1 MVPRLNV
8 IIKKITTPK
17 LCNEINP
24 YIFFFREDN
33 FKTEELPWI
42 SSLRF
47 ASPDEIERLKNKK
60 SENSGANANPPSFYE
75 KDLEKWTSSKFE
87 KAIEERRQLKQIL
100 AKQKQDLTN
109 ITTKNLNLKTPE
121 KEEGAAASTLKSMKT
136 SIFSPP
142 KRRMSRQ
149 SNRNFSNVDFNYIGD
164 TGAVSHLIKRRIGGN
179 SPTQQQLG
187 FELNLRNYQCDTTFK
202 APEPFMF
209 PRTRQFHAV
218 EADKTA
224 FPMTMPTSPKGS
236 KTYEVVQENSEY
248 DDMFKLRNMGA
259 VRHSFLPG
267 KMSLSSLQHESNLR
281 CNMKTK
287 PLVPEKIT
295 TPRIPLKLRK
305 EGDKSATK
313 E

>member
-1 MVPRLNV
+1 M
-8 IIKKITTPK
+8 IPK
-17 LCNEINP
+17 LCKKIAVSNC
-24 YIFFFREDN
+24 FREDN

-75 KDLEKWTSSKFE
+75 KDLEKWTSAKFE

-121 KEEGAAASTLKSMKT
+121 KEDGGAASTSKTMKT

-187 FELNLRNYQCDTTFK
+187 FELNLRNYQCETTFK
-202 APEPFMF
+202 ASEPFMF
-209 PRTRQFHAV
+209 PRTRQFNAV
-218 EADKTA
+218 EVDKSA
-224 FPMTMPTSPKGS
+224 FPMTLPTSPKEGKS
-236 KTYEVVQENSEY
+236 FAVIQENSEY

-295 TPRIPLKLRK
+295 SPRIPLKFRK
-305 EGDKSATK
+305 EGDKQATK